1 MAGSSGGKSSSGPLW
16 LIWVAL
22 LIAGLLLLA
31 EAFHIYQLTRTTTRL
46 GVALVWSAIALM
58 VGNGR
63 WAGNMGTV
71 IVWLAVVLAYIL

>member
-46 GVALVWSAIALM
+46 GVALVWSAVALM
-58 VGNGR
+58 IGNGR
-63 WAGNMGTV
+63 WAGNMATV
-71 IVWLAVVLAYIL
+71 IVWLAVVLAYVL